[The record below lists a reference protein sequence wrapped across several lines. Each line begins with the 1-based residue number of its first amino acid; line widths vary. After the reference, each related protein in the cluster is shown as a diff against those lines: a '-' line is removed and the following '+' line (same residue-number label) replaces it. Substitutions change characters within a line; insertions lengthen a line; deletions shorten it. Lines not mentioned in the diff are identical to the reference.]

1 MQTSWK
7 ESFRLVKSSWVQSVL
22 SAQASLMHRYQV
34 RKRVFLRHSLIL
46 RMVILPRQARD
57 KHRES
62 TQKHEM
68 HRYQRYCFKV
78 SEVKVFLEDNW

>member
-34 RKRVFLRHSLIL
+34 RKRVFLRHYLIL
-46 RMVILPRQARD
+46 IMIIFPRQARD